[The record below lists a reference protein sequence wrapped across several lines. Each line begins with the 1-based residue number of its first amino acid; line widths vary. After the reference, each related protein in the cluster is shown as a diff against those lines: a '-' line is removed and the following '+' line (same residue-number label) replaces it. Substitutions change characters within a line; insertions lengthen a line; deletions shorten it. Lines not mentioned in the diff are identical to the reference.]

1 MKITF
6 FFGIFGI
13 GNKKLYFSKF
23 VSFVHAHI
31 KPLDIEMFD
40 VSLTCMVCYL

>member
-6 FFGIFGI
+6 FFGI
-13 GNKKLYFSKF
+13 GNNELYSSKF

-31 KPLDIEMFD
+31 NPLDIEMFD
-40 VSLTCMVCYL
+40 VSLTCMVCNL